1 MKKTAKQDSSIVKEY
16 ARRLSD
22 EDLNMII
29 ERSVQPVRG
38 DRADISLLFQKDK
51 EVDKWLCQA
60 KGAFDWFD
68 RVEMIE
74 EAASA
79 EITRRQKSREKKK

>member
-1 MKKTAKQDSSIVKEY
+1 MKKVQRQDAVVKEY
-16 ARRLSD
+16 VRRLSD
-22 EDLNMII
+22 DDLNMII

-38 DRADISLLFQKDK
+38 DRADISLVFQKDK
-51 EVDKWLCQA
+51 EIDRWLLQS

-74 EAASA
+74 EASVA
-79 EITRRQKSREKKK
+79 EMSRRQKPKEKKV

>member
-1 MKKTAKQDSSIVKEY
+1 MKRVQRQDAVVKEY
-16 ARRLSD
+16 VRRLSD
-22 EDLNMII
+22 EDLSAII
-29 ERSVQPVRG
+29 ERSAQPIRG

-51 EVDKWLCQA
+51 EIDRWLIQS

-74 EAASA
+74 EASSA
-79 EITRRQKSREKKK
+79 EISRRQKPKEKKV